1 MVYRR
6 LDMSALF
13 NTGSWSIMS
22 LIEYLEQ
29 LEERRRSRFLLS
41 QLDDTQL
48 RDIGLSRADAERE
61 AHKLPWVA

>member
-1 MVYRR
+1 
-6 LDMSALF
+6 MSALF
-13 NTGSWSIMS
+13 NPGSWSIMS

-29 LEERRRSRFLLS
+29 MEERRHSRHLLS

-48 RDIGLSRADAERE
+48 RDIGLSRADAMRE